1 MPLKSYST
9 FDGKTHTYTQK
20 THTHLK
26 KLKNKFLKKDG
37 RIDLTILTLSNNIIH
52 LLTSQGS

>member
-1 MPLKSYST
+1 M
-9 FDGKTHTYTQK
+9 QK

-26 KLKNKFLKKDG
+26 KTKKKILKKDG
-37 RIDLTILTLSNNIIH
+37 RIDLTILTISNNIIH